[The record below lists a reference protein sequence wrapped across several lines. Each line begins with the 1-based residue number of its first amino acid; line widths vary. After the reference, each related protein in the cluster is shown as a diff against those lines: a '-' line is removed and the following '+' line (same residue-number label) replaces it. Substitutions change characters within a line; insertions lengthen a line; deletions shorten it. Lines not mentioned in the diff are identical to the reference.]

1 MMTTWHYS
9 SKSTDE
15 KAALKASAGVSLT
28 GQ

>member
-9 SKSTDE
+9 SKLTDE
-15 KAALKASAGVSLT
+15 KAALQAAAGVSLT